1 MAGLYLHIPFCK
13 SRCIYCGFYSTTSLS
28 LQSQYT
34 EAICKE
40 MTQRKDYITNH
51 AINTIYLGG
60 GTPSQLSF
68 DNLQHITH
76 YLYNT
81 YNVKQEAE
89 FTIEVNP
96 DDVNNEFI
104 HNLKQLPINRI
115 SIGIQTFN
123 DKLLKLIRRRHTA
136 SQAKDAIKS
145 LKDNGFNNISIDLMF
160 GFPNETIQEWEN
172 DIQQAIELDVQ
183 HISAYSLMFE
193 EGTPL
198 YAMLTNGKVEEI
210 EEEKSLQMYQILIDR
225 LSTAGYT
232 QYEISN
238 FCKSG
243 YHSRHNSNYWN
254 NTPYIGIGAAAHS
267 FDGTSRQWNIDN
279 LTEYIDG
286 INNNKR
292 IYEIEELTTNQK
304 YNERIMTRLRTMEGL
319 NLNSLIKEF
328 GKDKYD
334 YCIKAATKY
343 IDDKKL
349 YINKDNN
356 NMALTRQGLFISN
369 QIMSDLMYV

>member
-198 YAMLTNGKVEEI
+198 YAMLTNGKIEEI
-210 EEEKSLQMYQILIDR
+210 EEETSLQMYQI
-225 LSTAGYT
+225 
-232 QYEISN
+232 Q
-238 FCKSG
+238 
-243 YHSRHNSNYWN
+243 
-254 NTPYIGIGAAAHS
+254 
-267 FDGTSRQWNIDN
+267 
-279 LTEYIDG
+279 
-286 INNNKR
+286 
-292 IYEIEELTTNQK
+292 
-304 YNERIMTRLRTMEGL
+304 
-319 NLNSLIKEF
+319 
-328 GKDKYD
+328 
-334 YCIKAATKY
+334 
-343 IDDKKL
+343 
-349 YINKDNN
+349 
-356 NMALTRQGLFISN
+356 
-369 QIMSDLMYV
+369 